1 MTPIPLTDCCTMLG
15 IDPKTL
21 RHWLTQAKVSLAV
34 HPSDARLKCL
44 TLEQVQ
50 QLASLHHR
58 PLQASA
64 SLPAVHPE
72 GVPETNPA
80 QESTQASQAQQI
92 EGAPTALSHE
102 TELNQQLASLEA
114 KVSTMQE
121 QLTQLAL
128 ALLHERELH
137 YEQRLSTLEAL
148 VQPTTGLSPEPQ
160 ALHETALAETPAVC
174 PRSERRLLAVELR
187 ARSRV
192 TPLIEYGAQGC
203 YVAVCPQE
211 GVLPFAAESP
221 EWFDWLASLT
231 SFRFVGQQGRFTAY
245 RESKRGAPT
254 RGWVAH
260 RCMHGRHYKHW
271 LGVTDHLT
279 LARLEQKAA
288 SLQSHLNERS

>member
-1 MTPIPLTDCCTMLG
+1 MMLG

-21 RHWLTQAKVSLAV
+21 RHWLKQAKVPLTV

-44 TLEQVQ
+44 TLEQAQ

-58 PLQASA
+58 PLQAPA

-80 QESTQASQAQQI
+80 QESAQAAQACQSQQI

-102 TELNQQLASLEA
+102 TALSQQLTSLEA

-121 QLTQLAL
+121 QFTQLAL
-128 ALLHERELH
+128 ALLREQELH

-148 VQPTTGLSPEPQ
+148 VQPTTGPSPEPQ
-160 ALHETALAETPAVC
+160 ALHETALAETPVAC
-174 PRSERRLLAVELR
+174 PRSERHLLAVELR
-187 ARSRV
+187 ARTRV
-192 TPLIEYGAQGC
+192 IPLIEYGAQGC

-231 SFRFVGQQGRFTAY
+231 SFRFLGQQGRFTAY
-245 RESKRGAPT
+245 RESKRGEPT

-260 RCMHGRHYKHW
+260 RGMHGRHYKRW

-279 LARLEQKAA
+279 LARLEQMAA
-288 SLQSHLNERS
+288 SLQSHLNELS